1 METGD
6 KRRSANDSIPDRK
19 EMNPSFGAWEKKE
32 NHGVMAQP
40 GSSPCLHFRL
50 DVVTSHVEERQVGA
64 LQSTS

>member
-1 METGD
+1 
-6 KRRSANDSIPDRK
+6 
-19 EMNPSFGAWEKKE
+19 MNPSFGAWEKKE